1 MGPGLSSRVW
11 CRLDF
16 SVLLFTWLFWEVID
30 FSVISNVQKIFNSK
44 TQSTHICPFIQNT
57 PVCFTSNKDTLQGT
71 QHISPKWA
79 SWDELIVIQPQAHF
93 SFYQLPQLYGIVFFL
108 SGLVFFLFFFFF
120 SGTMI
125 ETYPQF
131 KSLMDLKH
139 QMSMWPGQPF
149 LVASFTEDV
158 VSCHCLSMLQHVSVL
173 HSFNCD

>member
-1 MGPGLSSRVW
+1 MGPGLSSHVW

-79 SWDELIVIQPQAHF
+79 SCDDYSNPTTGPLQLSPAAPTLLNSILF
-93 SFYQLPQLYGIVFFL
+93 SFGFSFL
-108 SGLVFFLFFFFF
+108 SFLFFFP
-120 SGTMI
+120 GTMI

-131 KSLMDLKH
+131 KSLLDLKH

>member
-44 TQSTHICPFIQNT
+44 TQSTHICPFIQKT

-108 SGLVFFLFFFFF
+108 SDLVFFLFFFFF
-120 SGTMI
+120 WNHDWDLPSIQIPDG
-125 ETYPQF
+125 F
-131 KSLMDLKH
+131 KASDEHVTWAAFPGGFFHWGRCQLSLSIH
-139 QMSMWPGQPF
+139 V
-149 LVASFTEDV
+149 VACISPTF
-158 VSCHCLSMLQHVSVL
+158 
-173 HSFNCD
+173 F